1 MTLTKANGHIGLD
14 FTATDDQAK
23 GAVNFIM
30 DDSVPSFMA
39 GLYLTMDEPGI
50 AMNDGFTRAIDKVET
65 RKGSLVDPVF
75 PAPLGMRSHTM
86 IRVNSVLFGGP
97 GPGDRR
103 QRRGRLRL
111 LRALLSAQ
119 SRPHDRPV
127 RALHRRPGRRFRRP
141 PAC

>member
-1 MTLTKANGHIGLD
+1 MLDQSEAALRKALAEKVPDGSYGFRDHLDGDAVTDEDYSVHVTLTKAGDRIDLD

-30 DDSVPSFMA
+30 DDSVPSFMV

-50 AMNDGFTRAIDKVET
+50 AMNDGFTRAVDQVKT

-86 IRVNSVLFGGP
+86 IRRDRELQQRGGN
-97 GPGDRR
+97 
-103 QRRGRLRL
+103 
-111 LRALLSAQ
+111 
-119 SRPHDRPV
+119 H
-127 RALHRRPGRRFRRP
+127 H
-141 PAC
+141 